1 MGRLIDKAGDVV
13 GAVLHD
19 HADRIA
25 VTVDRVA
32 RSLKKKVDPDVLALQ
47 MNKNLQRNL
56 PAETMRFT
64 GDDMQKL
71 ALLSRA
77 CQSRPALTK
86 SQAGELQRNQ
96 AEADAEFG
104 DGLLE

>member
-1 MGRLIDKAGDVV
+1 MGRLIDKAEDVA
-13 GAVLHD
+13 GVLLHS
-19 HADRIA
+19 HSDRVA

-32 RSLKKKVDPDVLALQ
+32 RSLDKGVDADVLALQ
-47 MNKNLQRNL
+47 MNKNLERNA
-56 PAETMRFT
+56 PGESMRFT
-64 GDDMQKL
+64 GEDMEKL

-77 CQSRPALTK
+77 CKSRPALTK

-104 DGLLE
+104 DGLLT